1 MSGSPIRALP
11 SLHPPPTKETDPCVS
26 EHFVAADGGFAGHLH
41 TLTLD
46 IDLVLVPADP
56 SDSENAP
63 DFRVIAGEGDEARE
77 VGAGWK
83 HVGEKAGDYVSVQI
97 DDPSFVQPLRA
108 NLFKGDDNGHVLVWS
123 RPSRREK
130 AN

>member
-1 MSGSPIRALP
+1 MRIG
-11 SLHPPPTKETDPCVS
+11 T
-26 EHFVAADGGFAGHLH
+26 FVAADGGFAGHLH
-41 TLTLD
+41 TLMLD
-46 IDLVLVPADP
+46 IELVLVPAES

-63 DFRVIAGEGDEARE
+63 DYRVIAGSDDEARE

-83 HVGEKAGDYVSVQI
+83 QVGEKAGDYVSLQI

-108 NLFKGDDNGHVLVWS
+108 NLFKDDGNAHVLVWS

-130 AN
+130 AD

>member
-1 MSGSPIRALP
+1 MPIG
-11 SLHPPPTKETDPCVS
+11 TFT
-26 EHFVAADGGFAGHLH
+26 AADGGFAGHLH

-46 IDLVLVPADP
+46 IDLAFLSADP

-83 HVGEKAGDYVSVQI
+83 HVGEKAGDYIAIQI
-97 DDPSFVQPLRA
+97 DDPTFVQPLRA
-108 NLFKGDDNGHVLVWS
+108 NLFQGDGGSHVLVWS
-123 RPSRREK
+123 RPSKRE
-130 AN
+130 AAG

>member
-1 MSGSPIRALP
+1 MRIG
-11 SLHPPPTKETDPCVS
+11 T
-26 EHFVAADGGFAGHLH
+26 FMAANGGFAGHLH

-46 IDLVLVPADP
+46 IDLVLLPADL

-63 DFRVIAGEGDEARE
+63 DFRVLAGEGDAVRD

-83 HVGEKAGDYVSVQI
+83 QVGEKAGDYVSVQI

-108 NLFKGDDNGHVLVWS
+108 NLFKGEDNGHVLVWS
-123 RPSRREK
+123 RPTRREK
-130 AN
+130 AD

>member
-1 MSGSPIRALP
+1 MHIGTFI
-11 SLHPPPTKETDPCVS
+11 
-26 EHFVAADGGFAGHLH
+26 AADGGFAGHLH

-46 IDLVLVPADP
+46 IELVLVPAES

-63 DFRVIAGEGDEARE
+63 DYRVIAGSDDEARE

-83 HVGEKAGDYVSVQI
+83 QVGEKAGDFVSLQI

-108 NLFKGDDNGHVLVWS
+108 NLFKDDGNRNVLVWS

-130 AN
+130 AD

>member
-1 MSGSPIRALP
+1 MRIGTFRAAGGGHNGQLRTL
-11 SLHPPPTKETDPCVS
+11 SLSIEIS
-26 EHFVAADGGFAGHLH
+26 
-41 TLTLD
+41 
-46 IDLVLVPADP
+46 LVPADP
-56 SDSENAP
+56 SDSDNAP
-63 DFRVIAGEGDEARE
+63 DYRVVAGEDEDARE
-77 VGAGWK
+77 IGAGWK

>member
-1 MSGSPIRALP
+1 MRIG
-11 SLHPPPTKETDPCVS
+11 T
-26 EHFVAADGGFAGHLH
+26 FVAVDSGFAGHLH

-83 HVGEKAGDYVSVQI
+83 HVGEKAGDYVSIQI
-97 DDPSFVQPLRA
+97 DDPSFIQPLRA
-108 NLFKGDDNGHVLVWS
+108 NLFKGDGNGHVLAWS

-130 AN
+130 AD

>member
-1 MSGSPIRALP
+1 MRIGTFI
-11 SLHPPPTKETDPCVS
+11 
-26 EHFVAADGGFAGHLH
+26 AADGGFTGHLH

-46 IDLVLVPADP
+46 IDLVLVPAEA

-63 DFRVIAGEGDEARE
+63 DYRVIAGSDDEARE

-83 HVGEKAGDYVSVQI
+83 HVGEKAGNYVSIQI

-108 NLFKGDDNGHVLVWS
+108 NLFKGDGNAHVLVWS

-130 AN
+130 AD

>member
-1 MSGSPIRALP
+1 MRIGTFI
-11 SLHPPPTKETDPCVS
+11 
-26 EHFVAADGGFAGHLH
+26 AADGGYAGHLH

-63 DFRVIAGEGDEARE
+63 DYRVIAGSDDEARE

-83 HVGEKAGDYVSVQI
+83 QVGEKAGDYVSLQI
-97 DDPSFVQPLRA
+97 DDPSFVQPLRG
-108 NLFKGDDNGHVLVWS
+108 NLFSDEGNAHVLVWS
-123 RPSRREK
+123 RPTRREK
-130 AN
+130 AD

>member
-1 MSGSPIRALP
+1 MRIG
-11 SLHPPPTKETDPCVS
+11 T
-26 EHFVAADGGFAGHLH
+26 FVAADGGFAGHLR

-46 IDLVLVPADP
+46 IELVLVPADAL
-56 SDSENAP
+56 DSENTP
-63 DFRVIAGEGDEARE
+63 DFRVITGEGDEARE

-83 HVGEKAGDYVSVQI
+83 HVGEKAGYFVSIQI

-108 NLFKGDDNGHVLVWS
+108 NLFKGDDNANVLVWS

-130 AN
+130 AD

>member
-1 MSGSPIRALP
+1 MRIGTFI
-11 SLHPPPTKETDPCVS
+11 
-26 EHFVAADGGFAGHLH
+26 AADGGYAGHLQ

-46 IDLVLVPADP
+46 IDLVLVPAEA

-83 HVGEKAGDYVSVQI
+83 HVGEKAGDYVTVQI
-97 DDPSFVQPLRA
+97 DDPAFTQPLRA
-108 NLFKGDDNGHVLVWS
+108 NLFKSENGGHVLVWS

-130 AN
+130 AD

>member
-1 MSGSPIRALP
+1 MRIGTFR
-11 SLHPPPTKETDPCVS
+11 
-26 EHFVAADGGFAGHLH
+26 AADGGYSGQLR
-41 TLTLD
+41 TLSLS
-46 IDLVLVPADP
+46 IEISLVPADP

-63 DFRVIAGEGDEARE
+63 DFRVVAGEDEGVRE
-77 VGAGWK
+77 IGAGWK
-83 HVGEKAGDYVSVQI
+83 HVGEKAGDFVSLQI